1 MIEGRFGIQLPSSF
15 VFLNYS
21 IKKANKNGDKMSP
34 RVYDIFRKG
43 KCIMYLAWKEIRYA
57 KLRYSLIIG
66 IMLLVAYVV
75 FMLSGL
81 ANGLSDGHKKAVSDW
96 GASSIILSEDSNKV
110 ASASILT
117 QGDLDRISAKEKAA
131 VGLTASAIA
140 HAGTDEKTN
149 LSVFGAAADSFVVP
163 KVIGGRLYQATNEV
177 IVSENLLDDDYQL
190 GDQITLGSDDTTF
203 TIVGVTKATTY
214 SVVPVLY
221 LDLDAYAQLKYGQQA
236 YTDDSQKPITLIA
249 TKSAAS
255 AVSLDN
261 KDETTKLTTLS
272 MDDFIQNLPGYAA
285 EKLTLNAMVYFLFIV
300 VAAVVGIFLYV
311 MTLQKT
317 SLFGILK
324 AQGVATSYLVRSII
338 GQSLIVSIVGVALAY
353 LLSFLTSLVLPAA
366 MPFTVDLIQWSLY
379 GVVLILVSMI
389 GGLFSI
395 RTVTKVDPIT
405 AIGGE

>member
-1 MIEGRFGIQLPSSF
+1 
-15 VFLNYS
+15 
-21 IKKANKNGDKMSP
+21 
-34 RVYDIFRKG
+34 
-43 KCIMYLAWKEIRYA
+43 MYLAWKEIRYA

-110 ASASILT
+110 VSASILT
-117 QGDLDRISAKEKAA
+117 QGDLDRVTAKEKAA
-131 VGLTASAIA
+131 VGLTASAIS
-140 HAGTDEKTN
+140 HENNSKKTN
-149 LSVFGAAADSFVVP
+149 ISVFGAQANSFVVP
-163 KVIGGRLYQATNEV
+163 DVIDGRLYQAADEV
-177 IVSENLLDDDYQL
+177 IVSENVLTDGFKL
-190 GDQITLGSDDTTF
+190 GDKITLGSDDTIF

-221 LDLDAYAQLKYGQQA
+221 LDLDAFAQLKYGNQT
-236 YTDDSQKPITLIA
+236 YTEDSQKPITLIA
-249 TKSAAS
+249 TKSTAS
-255 AVSLDN
+255 NITLEN
-261 KDETTKLTTLS
+261 EDETTMLTALT
-272 MDDFIQNLPGYAA
+272 MDDFIQNLPGYSA

-317 SLFGILK
+317 ALFGILK
-324 AQGVATSYLVRSII
+324 AQGVATGYLIRSIV
-338 GQSLIVSIVGVALAY
+338 GQSLIVSVVGVGLAF
-353 LLSFLTSLVLPAA
+353 LLSYATSLVLPTA
-366 MPFTVDLIQWSLY
+366 MPFTVDLPQWAMY
-379 GVVLILVSMI
+379 GVLLIFVSMI

-395 RTVTKVDPIT
+395 RTVTNVDPIT

>member
-1 MIEGRFGIQLPSSF
+1 
-15 VFLNYS
+15 
-21 IKKANKNGDKMSP
+21 
-34 RVYDIFRKG
+34 
-43 KCIMYLAWKEIRYA
+43 MYLAWKEIRYA

-285 EKLTLNAMVYFLFIV
+285 ERLTLNAMVYFLFIV

-379 GVVLILVSMI
+379 GVILILVSMI